1 MTTQTPRSRGGNG
14 KFTRAAESRKRD
26 CRAAELHGQGWS
38 YQRIADELGFASKG
52 HAHNG
57 VMRAYA
63 DMCTEEA
70 GQARQADLDRIDRLI
85 EQAWQVMLTPHLTVN
100 NGKVIRHF
108 AGFERDEDGI
118 ERLDM
123 DGKPIPVFVDV
134 LDDGPRLA
142 AVGVI
147 KGLLERRA
155 RIFGYD
161 APAKSR
167 VEVITADMVESQ
179 IADLESQLARNDP
192 AGPGTP

>member
-1 MTTQTPRSRGGNG
+1 MAAQTSRNRKG
-14 KFTRAAESRKRD
+14 KFTRTTAERKRD
-26 CRAAELHGQGWS
+26 YRAAELHGQGWS
-38 YQRIADELGFASKG
+38 YQRIADELGFASRG
-52 HAHNG
+52 HAHNA

-63 DMCTEEA
+63 DMPTEEA
-70 GQARQADLDRIDRLI
+70 QQARQADLDRIDRLI
-85 EQAWQVMLTPHLTVN
+85 EQAWKVMLTPHLTVN

-108 AGFERDEDGI
+108 VGVERDEDGI

-123 DGKPIPVFVDV
+123 GGKPIPVYEDV

-142 AVGVI
+142 AVVAI

-167 VEVITADMVESQ
+167 VEVITADMIESQ
-179 IADLESQLARNDP
+179 ITELESQLARNDP
-192 AGPGTP
+192 AGTGHP

>member
-1 MTTQTPRSRGGNG
+1 MAAQTSRNRKG
-14 KFTRAAESRKRD
+14 KFTRTAAERRRD
-26 CRAAELHGQGWS
+26 YRAAELHGQGWS
-38 YQRIADELGFASKG
+38 YQRIADELGFASRG
-52 HAHNG
+52 HAHNA

-63 DMCTEEA
+63 DMPTEEA
-70 GQARQADLDRIDRLI
+70 QQARQADLDRIDRLI
-85 EQAWQVMLTPHLTVN
+85 EQAWEVMLTPHLTVN
-100 NGKVIRHF
+100 NGKVIRRF
-108 AGFERDEDGI
+108 VGLETDEDGI

-123 DGKPIPVFVDV
+123 DGKPIPVFENVY
-134 LDDGPRLA
+134 DDGPRLA
-142 AVGVI
+142 AVNAI

-192 AGPGTP
+192 AGSGTP

>member
-1 MTTQTPRSRGGNG
+1 MATQTPRNGNG

-26 CRAAELHGQGWS
+26 YRAAELHGQGWS
-38 YQRIADELGFASKG
+38 YQRIADELGFASRG
-52 HAHNG
+52 HAHNA

-63 DMCTEEA
+63 DMPTEEA
-70 GQARQADLDRIDRLI
+70 RQARQADLDRIDRLI
-85 EQAWQVMLTPHLTVN
+85 EQAWEVMLTPHLTVN

-108 AGFERDEDGI
+108 IGLETDEDGI

-123 DGKPIPVFVDV
+123 DGKPIPVFADV
-134 LDDGPRLA
+134 LDDAPRLA
-142 AVGVI
+142 AVNTI

-167 VEVITADMVESQ
+167 VEVITTDTIESE
-179 IADLESQLARNDP
+179 IRRLETELERGN
-192 AGPGTP
+192 GPDVVTPNL

>member
-1 MTTQTPRSRGGNG
+1 MAAQTSRNRKGR
-14 KFTRAAESRKRD
+14 FTRTAAERRRD
-26 CRAAELHGQGWS
+26 YRAAELHGQGWS
-38 YQRIADELGFASKG
+38 YQRIADELGFASRG

-63 DMCTEEA
+63 DMPTEEA
-70 GQARQADLDRIDRLI
+70 QQARQADLDRIDRLI
-85 EQAWQVMLTPHLTVN
+85 EQAWQVMITPHLTVN
-100 NGKVIRHF
+100 NGKVIRQF
-108 AGFERDEDGI
+108 IGLETDKDGI

-123 DGKPIPVFVDV
+123 DGKPIPVFADV

-142 AVGVI
+142 AVTAI

-155 RIFGYD
+155 KIFGYD

-192 AGPGTP
+192 AGTGTP